1 MPICNIDINRI
12 HSGPITEEIGERLR
26 TLLRESVDV
35 PTAIRKQL
43 SQLRE
48 LDERFAIVPAA
59 KNSPRALLNA

>member
-12 HSGPITEEIGERLR
+12 HSDAMNKEIGERLR
-26 TLLRESVDV
+26 TLLHESVDV

-48 LDERFAIVPAA
+48 LDEQA
-59 KNSPRALLNA
+59 